1 MSKQKQIEKAYA
13 LAQERY
19 AELGVDTEKA
29 LKILEKTP
37 VSVQCW
43 QADDVVGFEQT
54 GGGASGGTLCTGNYP
69 GRARNA
75 DELRADFDEFLDLM
89 PGTLRM
95 NLHAIYLESEK
106 SVERN
111 KIKPEH
117 FANWIAWAKERKI
130 GLDFNPT
137 FFSHP
142 KAADGLTLSH
152 PDKGIRDFWIE
163 HGIACRKISEA
174 MGKELKSCCMMN
186 IWAPDGFK
194 DTPVDRYGA
203 RKRLADSLDKMLAE
217 KIDPKYMRDCLE
229 SKLFG
234 IGVES
239 CTVGSNEFYVG
250 YCVKNNVMPTLD
262 SGHYHPTEVISDKLS
277 SLLLFSEG
285 IQLHV
290 SRPVRWDS
298 DHVVTFDDELQQIA
312 SEIVRCNAL
321 GKVCIGLDYFDATI
335 NRTAAWAI
343 GTRNMQKALCKA
355 LLEPAAM
362 LQKMEKKGDYTHR
375 LALLEELKS
384 MPWQAVYDYFCVK
397 AGKAVG
403 YDFMAKIDAYEKA
416 VQSKRK

>member
-1 MSKQKQIEKAYA
+1 MTMSKQKQIEKAYA

-43 QADDVVGFEQT
+43 QADDVVGFEQA

-186 IWAPDGFK
+186 IWLRMA
-194 DTPVDRYGA
+194 
-203 RKRLADSLDKMLAE
+203 
-217 KIDPKYMRDCLE
+217 
-229 SKLFG
+229 
-234 IGVES
+234 
-239 CTVGSNEFYVG
+239 
-250 YCVKNNVMPTLD
+250 
-262 SGHYHPTEVISDKLS
+262 
-277 SLLLFSEG
+277 
-285 IQLHV
+285 
-290 SRPVRWDS
+290 SRILRW
-298 DHVVTFDDELQQIA
+298 IA
-312 SEIVRCNAL
+312 TGQENAL
-321 GKVCIGLDYFDATI
+321 RILWIKCWQKRSIRNICAI
-335 NRTAAWAI
+335 AW
-343 GTRNMQKALCKA
+343 KANFSGSA
-355 LLEPAAM
+355 WNPVPSAAM
-362 LQKMEKKGDYTHR
+362 N
-375 LALLEELKS
+375 
-384 MPWQAVYDYFCVK
+384 
-397 AGKAVG
+397 
-403 YDFMAKIDAYEKA
+403 FMWATA
-416 VQSKRK
+416 